1 MIVRSNRGK
10 VLTRPRDA
18 REYMYSLLNA
28 NEVQY
33 MEVLDSYVDID
44 GNPLA
49 ELQWSCYDGDW
60 ILNTNVSHGTNF
72 LYPILAKSANLS
84 QRDVPSLYYYHPD
97 HLGSTTWVTDES
109 GEPVEYI
116 HYMPYGELWIDQHTT
131 GYSER
136 YRFTGKE
143 RDSESGYDYF
153 GARYYSSTLPMWLSV
168 DPLSDKYPHISP
180 YAFCGNNPI
189 KFVDPDGRFPLISPL
204 IGYLALA
211 RTMESSQRNHEVKT
225 VGYSMLHP
233 INALKIGNAEFP
245 PNSIS
250 NIVCRF
256 QVNLENEAGFS
267 KGIGGQSNA
276 YRHTLW
282 QAILANTFGTEHAI
296 RIGNVHED
304 ILPIDM
310 SVRLFRVKNDADTR
324 QIF

>member
-44 GNPLA
+44 GNPLD

-116 HYMPYGELWIDQHTT
+116 HYMPYGELWVDQQAT

-153 GARYYSSTLPMWLSV
+153 GARYYSSTLPIWLSV

-180 YAFCGNNPI
+180 YAYCSWN
-189 KFVDPDGRFPLISPL
+189 R
-204 IGYLALA
+204 
-211 RTMESSQRNHEVKT
+211 
-225 VGYSMLHP
+225 
-233 INALKIGNAEFP
+233 
-245 PNSIS
+245 
-250 NIVCRF
+250 
-256 QVNLENEAGFS
+256 
-267 KGIGGQSNA
+267 
-276 YRHTLW
+276 
-282 QAILANTFGTEHAI
+282 
-296 RIGNVHED
+296 
-304 ILPIDM
+304 
-310 SVRLFRVKNDADTR
+310 
-324 QIF
+324 